1 MNRLDFWCHK
11 INPQNYATIR
21 AIQSLTRILS
31 MINIGKINT
40 LNISKQD
47 STGIYLSDGS
57 DKQVLLADKKPRKF
71 EQDESVDVFVYV
83 ESDGNLSATTQIPL
97 AQVGDIAYLE
107 VVSVNYYGAFLDLG
121 LTKNL
126 LVPYSEQHH
135 ELEVGEWYF
144 FKILLDE
151 KERLVATTKL
161 NQFVADEIEEGDF
174 TVGQKV
180 SLLIID
186 QTDLGIKAIVNDEVY
201 GLLYENEI
209 FQTLRKGQ
217 RIDGF
222 IKTIRDD
229 LKLDL
234 VLHEVG
240 YKKVMT
246 LTDTILQ
253 MLRENG
259 GELAVGD
266 KSEPDTIYALFSVSK
281 KVFKQAIGALYK
293 QKQIEIEKNAIR
305 LTNVMD

>member
-1 MNRLDFWCHK
+1 
-11 INPQNYATIR
+11 
-21 AIQSLTRILS
+21 

-40 LNISKQD
+40 LKVSKQD
-47 STGIYLSDGS
+47 SSGIYLSDESG
-57 DKQVLLADKKPRKF
+57 KQVLLVDKKPRKF
-71 EQDESVDVFVYV
+71 ELDESVDVFVYV
-83 ESDGNLSATTQIPL
+83 ESDENFSATTQLPF

-144 FKILLDE
+144 FKLFLDE

-161 NQFVADEIEEGDF
+161 NQFIADEIEEGDF

-180 SLLIID
+180 SLLITD
-186 QTDLGIKAIVNDEVY
+186 QTDLGIKAIVNNAVW

-305 LTNVMD
+305 LANSTS